1 MIWFTQTHLELFY
14 EGLEGLQVL
23 KQVNFVNLMMW
34 LLRFEA
40 ISTVI
45 SVKIWDLIKR
55 EFTVNRVVN
64 SSKLQKDQILL
75 FSVTWNLV
83 IELTPLSS
91 LFGLWPEAS
100 CAKG

>member
-1 MIWFTQTHLELFY
+1 MIWFTQTLLELFY

-40 ISTVI
+40 ISTII

-55 EFTVNRVVN
+55 EFIVNRVVN
-64 SSKLQKDQILL
+64 SSKLQKDQV
-75 FSVTWNLV
+75 FSDLEFSDRIDPT
-83 IELTPLSS
+83 
-91 LFGLWPEAS
+91 F
-100 CAKG
+100 